1 MQIRSRLLQTLDQ
14 GIAQA
19 ASPLDAACLR
29 VQRAML
35 LARHGQLDAA
45 REQLTQLHQFAFQH
59 PQARLSAW
67 LQLAE
72 GLMNYCSDF
81 GLSARDKIQ
90 RAQAVARAS
99 DVRDVDLL
107 ATAWLAHLAY
117 VAHDLPELIEQAK
130 ACLAAAGPDD
140 HQPLARLAIAL
151 GLALQFAD
159 RWEPAQAW
167 YAQAR
172 LHAQADGDD
181 ATQSALMYNV
191 AEMRTAQMRRESL
204 AYPTRPRPDLLLGAD
219 SVRHYDSA
227 VGGSAMAELTPLL
240 RAQVLAMQGEY
251 AQAAALYEEFL
262 PQTVGRRGGL
272 ARLGSNLLADLAWC
286 RVNLGQR
293 EQALAHARE
302 AELQIDPRCDVDDRA
317 ATHSRL
323 AQVYESLGDELV
335 SLTHAQAAQRE
346 WAEFTA
352 QQGHWAERLEAAG
365 LDRPPL

>member
-1 MQIRSRLLQTLDQ
+1 MQIRSRLLQSLDQ
-14 GIAQA
+14 GIAKA
-19 ASPLDAACLR
+19 TSPLDGACLR

-35 LARHGQLDAA
+35 LARHGQLNPA
-45 REQLTQLHQFAFQH
+45 REELTQLHQLAFQH
-59 PQARLSAW
+59 PQPRLSAW

-72 GLMNYCSDF
+72 GLMHYYADF
-81 GLSARDKIQ
+81 GSSARDKVQ
-90 RAQAVARAS
+90 RAQAIARAAE
-99 DVRDVDLL
+99 VREVDLL

-130 ACLAAAGPDD
+130 ACLAAAAPDD
-140 HQPLARLAIAL
+140 HQALARLAIAL
-151 GLALQFAD
+151 GLAMHFAD
-159 RWEPAQAW
+159 RWEQAQAW

-172 LHAQADGDD
+172 LYAQAMGDD

-219 SVRHYDSA
+219 SVRHYDNA

-251 AQAAALYEEFL
+251 AQAAELYEKFL
-262 PQTVGRRGGL
+262 PQTVGRGGL

-293 EQALAHARE
+293 EQALGHARE

-323 AQVYESLGDELV
+323 AQVYEALGDELV

-346 WAEFTA
+346 WAEFSA